1 MAMHTDLPIH
11 KAAFDL
17 LTQASHSEKDR
28 AKLANLILKRGHAVN
43 GALTKTYPKR

>member
-17 LTQASHSEKDR
+17 LSMASHSEKDR
-28 AKLANLILKRGHAVN
+28 AKLARLILKRGHSVN
-43 GALTKTYPKR
+43 AALTKAYPKR